1 MNKLL
6 LAVVASVFAFGSA
19 SGFAADASK
28 KKEELTTEQ
37 KTEIRDRVERM
48 KADRAKGDQAK
59 TTPAATPAPAKKAE
73 PKRTSKAKSAHGK
86 MASKARHVKA
96 PAKV

>member
-6 LAVVASVFAFGSA
+6 LAVVASAFALGSA
-19 SGFAADASK
+19 SGFAADAAK

-48 KADRAKGDQAK
+48 KADRAKAEQTK
-59 TTPAATPAPAKKAE
+59 ITPAKKVE
-73 PKRTSKAKSAHGK
+73 PKRS
-86 MASKARHVKA
+86 
-96 PAKV
+96 